1 MILKDLD
8 YLAEYSEAST
18 PKGGL
23 DFFGINS
30 TPKGGLDFFGTN
42 TNIDQLAIAN
52 AGGGIGNVAIA
63 FNIATVIQIDLD
75 LGNWI

>member
-8 YLAEYSEAST
+8 YLTEYSEAST

-23 DFFGINS
+23 SIADIG
-30 TPKGGLDFFGTN
+30 KGGLSIAD
-42 TNIDQLAIAN
+42 IDIGQVAIAN

-63 FNIATVIQIDLD
+63 FNIATVIQINLH
-75 LGNWI
+75 LCNWI